1 MSLTLNQITKQIT
14 TLGNDHEQIN
24 FVYFG
29 DVWERLSNGEVTY
42 PAMFFTLTGA
52 NVLSKEIGYQFSL
65 YFMDRMLSEETNE
78 TEVLSDMTQVA
89 GDIVAQ
95 LRYPTDY
102 GKVTWTVNQNLPLT
116 FYTESDPDYLAG
128 VKLDITLTVPFINNR
143 CEVPSNYTY

>member
-1 MSLTLNQITKQIT
+1 MTLNQIVKELTK
-14 TLGNDHEQIN
+14 LGNDHEQIN

-52 NVLSKEIGYQFSL
+52 TVGSKEIGYSFSL
-65 YFMDRMLSEETNE
+65 YFMDRMLMEETNE

-95 LRYPTDY
+95 LRYPEDY
-102 GKVTWTVNQNLPLT
+102 SIVTWTPSQSMPLS
-116 FYTESDPDYLAG
+116 FFTESDPDLLAG
-128 VKLDITLTVPFINNR
+128 VKLDTTLTVPFLNDR
-143 CEVPSNYTY
+143 CQVPSNYQF

>member
-1 MSLTLNQITKQIT
+1 MTLNQIVKELT
-14 TLGNDHEQIN
+14 TIGNDHEQIN

-89 GDIVAQ
+89 ADIVAQ

-102 GKVTWTVNQNLPLT
+102 GKVTWQLNQNLPLT

>member
-1 MSLTLNQITKQIT
+1 MTLNQIVLELKKIADAHQ
-14 TLGNDHEQIN
+14 QIN

-52 NVLSKEIGYQFSL
+52 TIVEKEIQYNFSL

-78 TEVLSDMTQVA
+78 TEVLSDQTLVSQ
-89 GDIVAQ
+89 DIIAQ
-95 LRYPTDY
+95 LRYPMDY
-102 GKVTWTVNQNLPLT
+102 QIVDWKLLGNTPVT

-128 VKLDITLTVPFINNR
+128 VKLDITLGCPSINNR
-143 CEVPSNYTY
+143 CQVPSNYTY

>member
-1 MSLTLNQITKQIT
+1 MTLNQIVKELT
-14 TLGNDHEQIN
+14 TIGNDHEQIN

-52 NVLSKEIGYQFSL
+52 NVAAKEIGYQFSL

-95 LRYPTDY
+95 LRFPTDY
-102 GKVTWTVNQNLPLT
+102 QNVTWTLNQNLPLT

-128 VKLDITLTVPFINNR
+128 VKLDINLTVPFINNR

>member
-1 MSLTLNQITKQIT
+1 MTLNQIVKELT
-14 TLGNDHEQIN
+14 TIGNAHEQIN

-52 NVLSKEIGYQFSL
+52 NVAAKEIGYSFSL

-102 GKVTWTVNQNLPLT
+102 SIVTWTLNQNLPIT

-128 VKLDITLTVPFINNR
+128 VKLDVTLTVPFINNR

>member
-1 MSLTLNQITKQIT
+1 MTLNQIVKELTK
-14 TLGNDHEQIN
+14 LGNDHEQIN

-52 NVLSKEIGYQFSL
+52 TFGAKEIGYSFSL
-65 YFMDRMLSEETNE
+65 YFMDRMLMEETNE

-95 LRYPTDY
+95 LRYPEDY
-102 GKVTWTVNQNLPLT
+102 SIVTWTPSQSMPLS
-116 FYTESDPDYLAG
+116 FFTESDPDLLAG
-128 VKLDITLTVPFINNR
+128 VKLDTTLTVPFLNDR
-143 CEVPSNYTY
+143 CQVPSNYQF